1 MQLILQFN
9 TERMSDPK
17 IELLITR
24 ITDIAEDVA
33 DELDGELVYDFVD
46 YEEDNGD
53 GMFWPQPEEDEG
65 DEEALR
71 AKGLV
76 VDDDDIEDDGL
87 EGRDEGGEADSVLGD

>member
-9 TERMSDPK
+9 TERMSAPK

-53 GMFWPQPEEDEG
+53 GKFWPQPEEDA
-65 DEEALR
+65 DEE
-71 AKGLV
+71 
-76 VDDDDIEDDGL
+76 
-87 EGRDEGGEADSVLGD
+87 DEG